1 MIWANAPQRGYAEAR
16 RQVDENLYAVLRQ
29 RRATIRET
37 DVDLVALLIRAG
49 YDDDLIRDQMMTML
63 VAGHDTTTA
72 LLAWVWVML
81 GQHPAV
87 LERLRAEVDD
97 VLGGAPPTMDG
108 LHQMP
113 YLDQVTKETLRLFPP
128 AHLGSRIA
136 RQDLN
141 FDGYLIPAGS
151 RVIYSIFLT
160 HRLPRLWDEPERFD
174 PSRFANGWRPPKFTY
189 LPFGGGPRLCIGAS
203 FGEHMA
209 AIVLARTLQQAN
221 LTIDRRTAHLHM
233 GATIEPRIHG
243 HGVPAAVQ
251 RR

>member
-1 MIWANAPQRGYAEAR
+1 M
-16 RQVDENLYAVLRQ
+16 V
-29 RRATIRET
+29 
-37 DVDLVALLIRAG
+37 
-49 YDDDLIRDQMMTML
+49 

-87 LERLRAEVDD
+87 MTRLRDEIDG
-97 VLGGAPPTMDG
+97 VLGADAPAMDG
-108 LHQMP
+108 LRRLT
-113 YLDQVTKETLRLFPP
+113 YLDQVIKETLRLYPP

-136 RQDLN
+136 RQDLQ
-141 FDGYLIPAGS
+141 FDGYPIPAGS

-160 HRLPRLWDEPERFD
+160 HRLPRLWYAPEQFNPD
-174 PSRFANGWRPPKFTY
+174 RFADGWHPPKFTY

-209 AIVLARTLQQAN
+209 AIVLARTLQHAD
-221 LTIDRRTAHLHM
+221 LTIDAGKAHLHM

-243 HGVPAAVQ
+243 HGVPAVVQ
-251 RR
+251 RKRG